1 MNIVLGTAQFGLDYG
16 IANSV
21 GRLTY
26 DEVFK
31 IINLC
36 NKFNINTLDTA
47 ISYGKS
53 EDILGNQNLN
63 KWKIITKL
71 PAVPDN
77 VSNIENYINEKFRN
91 SLEKLKSRSIY
102 ALLLHSPIQLFE
114 KNGKKIFKSLNV
126 LKEKGLISKVGVSV
140 YSPVELYKILESY
153 NFDIVQFP
161 LNILDCRFIKSDILI
176 NLKKQGV
183 ETYARSIFLQ
193 GLLLMKTRPLYFNK
207 WNHIWSEWDRWL
219 NLLQISPLEACIRFA
234 ISQNNLD
241 NIIIGV
247 DSSAQLTEII
257 NNSQTPLPS
266 LPNWPFDIDNYNEL
280 INPSFWNK

>member
-16 IANSV
+16 VANQD
-21 GRLTY
+21 GRITN
-26 DEVFK
+26 DEVMK
-31 IINLC
+31 IINLS
-36 NKFNINTLDTA
+36 NKHNINTLDTA
-47 ISYGKS
+47 ISYGDS
-53 EDILGNQNLN
+53 ENILGNQKIH

-77 VSNIENYINEKFRN
+77 VSDIENYVNENFNN
-91 SLEKLKSRSIY
+91 SLKKFKTKNIY

-114 KNGKKIFKSLNV
+114 GKGKRIFNSLNN
-126 LKEKGLISKVGVSV
+126 LKDKGLISKVGISV
-140 YSPVELYKILESY
+140 YSPFELDRILESY
-153 NFDIVQFP
+153 DFDIVQFP
-161 LNILDCRFIKSDILI
+161 MNILDCRFLESNILI

-193 GLLLMKTRPLYFNK
+193 GLLLMKARPLYFNR

-219 NLLQISPLEACIRFA
+219 NLLKISPLEACVRFA

-247 DSSAQLTEII
+247 DSSTHLTEII
-257 NNSQTPLPS
+257 NNSKTSLPS
-266 LPNWPFDIDNYNEL
+266 LPNWPSNIDNEL